1 MTISLKHTDEIFFS
15 VHFLMP
21 LGIPFHENM
30 VSYRSI
36 FFYFLASQTHRE
48 KSLICIKVE
57 YDTCAIIASVKKT
70 IALEKET
77 MFVSNSITYVTCF
90 DLMF

>member
-1 MTISLKHTDEIFFS
+1 MTFSLKDTDEIFFS

-30 VSYRSI
+30 VSNHSI

-48 KSLICIKVE
+48 LALQEQNQLQFCQYESLLCHINHILPVQE
-57 YDTCAIIASVKKT
+57 
-70 IALEKET
+70 
-77 MFVSNSITYVTCF
+77 
-90 DLMF
+90 